1 MFTVYSIN
9 VLYTYY
15 HLFPLFQKKTF
26 WGRHCYHF
34 HSPDRGGGCSAQ
46 VFFFFFFNYLF
57 ILLYNI
63 VLVLPYIDLNPPWV
77 HMCSPSWTPLP
88 TPSPSHSS
96 GSSQCTSP
104 ISLGLKCVSGESLI
118 LQGLARSALRM
129 SMAHGCSS
137 SSLEIPDPP
146 PWQLKMSF
154 HLKLKPRCRALTTG
168 SSAWGSDSS
177 LLNYSTFYFYG
188 ELNSQV
194 VVLIFS

>member
-1 MFTVYSIN
+1 MFYIHTITYS
-9 VLYTYY
+9 LSFKKK
-15 HLFPLFQKKTF
+15 LFEEDIVIISILQTEVVVVQL
-26 WGRHCYHF
+26 R
-34 HSPDRGGGCSAQ
+34 S
-46 VFFFFFFNYLF
+46 FFFFFFNYLF

>member
-1 MFTVYSIN
+1 MFYIHTITYSLSFKKKLFEEDI
-9 VLYTYY
+9 VIISILQTEVVVV
-15 HLFPLFQKKTF
+15 HL
-26 WGRHCYHF
+26 R
-34 HSPDRGGGCSAQ
+34 S
-46 VFFFFFFNYLF
+46 FFFFFFNYLF